1 TTQVINWARTSVR
14 ECDLARRLVFH
25 AIRAGIPP
33 KHIEPRL
40 VALRDEKVVEFGEP
54 ALDDLAAQIKDPNF
68 RVFAEG
74 GQLHLVS
81 ANLHLAERDPFL
93 LFERLLH
100 PGFGG
105 AADTHQPPANVDPS
119 HAFYLGYE
127 LAKANIAL
135 TLGKQYR
142 QDEALDW
149 GYLTV
154 PEESHRLR
162 KLPPRR
168 EAGP

>member
-1 TTQVINWARTSVR
+1 VNY
-14 ECDLARRLVFH
+14 
-25 AIRAGIPP
+25 AIRHRVPP
-33 KHIEPRL
+33 KHLEPRL
-40 VALRDEKVVEFGEP
+40 VALRDQRLVEFGE
-54 ALDDLAAQIKDPNF
+54 AELERLAAGIRDNNF

-74 GQLHLVS
+74 GQIHLIG
-81 ANLHLAERDPFL
+81 AGLHLAERDPFL
-93 LFERLLH
+93 LFERLLN

-105 AADTHQPPANVDPS
+105 RDNTHEPPTNVDAS

-127 LAKANIAL
+127 MAKAAIAL
-135 TLGKQYR
+135 ALGKQYR

-162 KLPPRR
+162 KAAASRPANPGR
-168 EAGP
+168 EADAETGK